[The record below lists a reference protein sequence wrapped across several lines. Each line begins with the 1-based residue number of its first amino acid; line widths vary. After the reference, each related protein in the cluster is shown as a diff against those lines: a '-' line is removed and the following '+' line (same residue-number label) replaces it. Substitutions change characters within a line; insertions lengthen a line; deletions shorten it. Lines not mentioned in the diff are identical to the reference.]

1 MTFRKFVELHGLAV
15 IDTLFASELDV
26 GLAVLDSDLR
36 YFRLNQALAAF
47 NGVPIEAT
55 LGRTVAEVLPAV
67 YPQVAPLFHRVLQ
80 GEALEKFK
88 VSAEV
93 PSVPGRTSEW
103 EASYLPI
110 RAPGGAVVGILVKA
124 VNVTLQ
130 HQALRVLQES
140 ESRVRRVLDSLFAF
154 VGVMTIDGLLLEA
167 NRAPL
172 EAAGI
177 SLEDVQGRYFWDTYW
192 WNYDAGVQDWMR
204 AAVATAARGEVVR
217 RDVVVRMAGDR
228 RMTIDFML
236 APMRDASGEITHL
249 IPSGID
255 VSDRVAS
262 EVRFR
267 RLFDQAP
274 EGMTL
279 VDADGH
285 MVLANR
291 SMGELFG
298 CRPEQLVGQH
308 VNMLLPEA
316 RRAVH
321 KVEMASYLQA
331 PTKRVMGAR
340 RQLSG
345 RRLDGSEFPVEVALN
360 TIPGS
365 ETPVVL
371 ATVVDITERLAA
383 QAAIEAS
390 LKEKTLLLNE
400 VHHRVKNNLQIVASL
415 LEIQSRSAGEAAREV
430 LRDSKSRVRVIAL
443 THQLL
448 YEGVNFAELELGL
461 YLRHLAQLLKQTY
474 LGDATSVDVQVSV
487 PEQGMKIDIQR
498 AIPCGLIVNELV
510 TNAFKHAFAGR
521 STGVIRI
528 MAGLHDAQ
536 AYLQVSDDGIGLPVG
551 FDVSSTRTLGFQLVQ
566 MLAQQ
571 IEASYELADG
581 PGTSMRLQFSF

>member
-1 MTFRKFVELHGLAV
+1 VTFRKFVELHGLTV

-80 GEALEKFK
+80 GEALEKFT

-192 WNYDAGVQDWMR
+192 WNYDAGIQDWMR

-279 VDADGH
+279 VDASGH

-321 KVEMASYLQA
+321 KVEMASYLKA

-521 STGVIRI
+521 SAGVIRI